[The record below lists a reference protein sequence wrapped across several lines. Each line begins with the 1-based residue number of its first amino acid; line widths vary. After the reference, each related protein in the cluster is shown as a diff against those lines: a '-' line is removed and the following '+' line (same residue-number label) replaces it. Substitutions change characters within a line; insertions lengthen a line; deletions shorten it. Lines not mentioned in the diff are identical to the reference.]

1 MSTPVLAFAGREAL
15 GDAGAFVARV
25 ARLDRQALVR
35 IVPVPG
41 GAGVRLWAR
50 LPYDVLAGR
59 SVATSAD
66 DGSGELED
74 ATVGA
79 ADLLD
84 ALTGARGAG
93 STTLALPAR
102 QDAAWRGWLPADSG
116 WQVVERVPGEVI
128 RSLVS
133 AGQST
138 VRSALDP
145 TRAGEAVLDHES
157 LTVTDGEVSLAVP
170 YRLLHAAVQM
180 GFVGGDQSGT
190 SPADVV
196 EVAVTPAWVRL
207 AGVYGTVYR
216 RRTAPPGGGLTIT

>member
-1 MSTPVLAFAGREAL
+1 MGTPVLAFAGPEAL

-41 GAGVRLWAR
+41 GPGVRLWAR

-59 SVATSAD
+59 SVATDAGD
-66 DGSGELED
+66 RGVVED

-84 ALTGARGAG
+84 ALTRARAAG
-93 STTLALPAR
+93 TAALALPAR
-102 QDAAWRGWLPADSG
+102 RDAAWRGWLPADSG
-116 WQVVERVPGEVI
+116 WRVVERVPAEVV
-128 RSLVS
+128 RALVD

-138 VRSALDP
+138 VRSAPDP

-157 LTVTDGEVSLAVP
+157 LTVTGDDITLAVP

-180 GFVGGDQSGT
+180 GFVAAGGDSGT
-190 SPADVV
+190 PVV

-216 RRTAPPGGGLTIT
+216 RRTTPAGGGVLTIG